1 MPYDS
6 RKFIWA
12 VSYGPYLPS
21 SFEIFI
27 KLIALGLV
35 FHEDSFL
42 RSIWNILDLIV
53 VVGAILDLVLVGDAP
68 GRDCEDELT
77 LALIPQCGLLQDDEV
92 NLGADVGFIKTLRVF
107 RVLRPLKSV
116 QRIPKESLCN
126 ISYNDLMKVSYI
138 SL

>member
-1 MPYDS
+1 M
-6 RKFIWA
+6 I
-12 VSYGPYLPS
+12 
-21 SFEIFI
+21 FEIFM

-77 LALIPQCGLLQDDEV
+77 LALIPQCGQLQDDQV

-116 QRIPKESLCN
+116 QRIPKESLYCITN
-126 ISYNDLMKVSYI
+126 LQECYKTRFY
-138 SL
+138 